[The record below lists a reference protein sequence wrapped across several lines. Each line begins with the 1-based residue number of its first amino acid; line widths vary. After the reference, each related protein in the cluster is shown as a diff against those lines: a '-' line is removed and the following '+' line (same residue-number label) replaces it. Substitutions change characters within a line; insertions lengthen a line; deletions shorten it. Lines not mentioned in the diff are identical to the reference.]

1 MKALLVT
8 ERQALRET
16 VDHHL
21 KPQGISVIHYGNPL
35 KAMDNIIEIDPEI
48 VLFSARDFPRHWKP
62 FLIFL
67 RNHRERRSAIFVLL
81 IPAKFDSDEAAKAQH
96 LGVNGIVRD
105 SLHEPAQRDKLKAIV
120 SRYKKI
126 EDHRANQRYTPDD
139 SDGMVFVFSHP
150 GNYALVTGTLRD
162 ISGDGLRFEPFR
174 TTLIADLRPGMLIE
188 HAGLRIGDETIHPV
202 CRVISAENDLRVTFE
217 RMDPEDRG
225 LLLSH
230 LAGRVMAIR
239 YT

>member
-21 KPQGISVIHYGNPL
+21 APQGIVVIHYDNPL
-35 KAMDNIIEIDPEI
+35 KAMDNIVEIDPEI

-67 RNHRERRSAIFVLL
+67 RNHRERRSAVFVLL
-81 IPAKFDSDEAAKAQH
+81 TPTQFDSDEAAKAQH

-105 SLHEPAQRDKLKAIV
+105 SLHEPSQRDKLKAIV
-120 SRYKKI
+120 RRYKKI
-126 EDHRANQRYTPDD
+126 EDHRTNQRYTPDE
-139 SDGMVFVFSHP
+139 SDRMIFVFSHP
-150 GNYALVTGTLRD
+150 LHCALITGTVLD
-162 ISGDGLRFEPFR
+162 ISGDGLRFDPFR
-174 TTLIADLRPGMLIE
+174 PKLVADLEPGTIIDQ
-188 HAGLRIGDETIHPV
+188 AGLRIGDETLHPI
-202 CRVISAENDLRVTFE
+202 CRVVSAEKDLRLTFQS
-217 RMDPEDRG
+217 MDPEDRG

-230 LAGRVMAIR
+230 LAGRVLAIR
-239 YT
+239 